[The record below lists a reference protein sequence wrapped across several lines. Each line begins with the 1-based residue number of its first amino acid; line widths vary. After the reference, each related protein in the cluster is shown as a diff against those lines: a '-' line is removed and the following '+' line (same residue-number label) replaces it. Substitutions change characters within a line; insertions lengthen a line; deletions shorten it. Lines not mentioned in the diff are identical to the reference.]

1 MPHSPGGVAYYT
13 EPRSGGDSHP
23 NDPESDTFPTDST
36 PRRLP
41 VTGSQTWVGCSPWR
55 AGQVSASIPGALPST
70 VCTNSKPADVSF
82 FLFLLGSY
90 LNTAPRGLGPRDLNG
105 GAFLQ

>member
-1 MPHSPGGVAYYT
+1 MPHRPGGVVYYT

-23 NDPESDTFPTDST
+23 DLESDTFPTDST

-41 VTGSQTWVGCSPWR
+41 VTRSQTWVGCSPWR

-70 VCTNSKPADVSF
+70 VCANSKPADVSF
-82 FLFLLGSY
+82 FFFLLGSY
-90 LNTAPRGLGPRDLNG
+90 LNAASRGLGPRDLNG